1 MSYYEVLLS
10 SNLQQD
16 PVSIF
21 DPSVKEMVLINA
33 VVHLN
38 AQSAGSFEFTVP
50 RQHIFYDKIVPMGSN
65 IEVKENGRTIFFGR
79 PLPPTLDFF
88 GNMVYHCEGALA
100 FLNDAYLPPIEN
112 AFEEIE
118 FNALLDLVLSQYNS
132 TQTRLDRVF
141 SYDPSQFPDVMIYDA
156 EQWNYQTVLDYLRDY
171 MHQFVGGFFYAEWD
185 NGILQFEWKEK
196 LTETSNQPITFGVN
210 LLEMTRTGKM
220 FYTAAIAKGG
230 QNLDGEVAQML
241 SPKKMD
247 NTLLAE
253 YGTITAYLEY
263 PDATTVDALDAYCDT
278 YLREQRFDGLTLEM
292 TAADLHLRNTEYN
305 EFRVGQLVRV
315 VSKPHDVERTLPI
328 TQIEV
333 DINSALK
340 KAIIGDLDKIPFTV
354 SVKKAK
360 KETEK
365 KAKEDAK
372 EEAKKE
378 KDKPYSP
385 GDNPVIKGKDGND
398 YVLTVDDDVPVVEK
412 IPSNIKIS
420 PTLYNYTVGS
430 AFDLSQFTVTAYYGD
445 GSSKNVTSSC
455 SYSIPNGYVFVNKDP
470 HYQLIATYK
479 EYGKSYTA
487 SAKLMPSEGEG
498 IVARPDS
505 YVTDAGTI
513 ISENEGVRTPYTK
526 VNDGRAAV
534 LIAHNASDPPEA
546 YGGNWFA
553 IFSVALTRD
562 ASIIYNNE
570 STGTAL
576 YNIRGHEI
584 WLSYCGMSANYGG
597 ASDGTNPLG
606 LPEVYDVPL
615 FPVNGMPS
623 LHQAEVICNIL
634 RVQFISD
641 DGSGYSDD
649 SGGSESG
656 GGGHFGDNDENGGSQ
671 SGGGGNF

>member
-21 DPSVKEMVLINA
+21 DPSVKEMVLTNA
-33 VVHLN
+33 VARLN
-38 AQSAGSFEFTVP
+38 AQSAGSFEFTAP

-88 GNMVYHCEGALA
+88 SNMVYHCEGALA

-171 MHQFVGGFFYAEWD
+171 MHQFVGGFFYTEWD
-185 NGILQFEWKEK
+185 DGILQFKWKEK

-241 SPKKMD
+241 APKKMD
-247 NTLLAE
+247 NTLLDE

-305 EFRVGQLVRV
+305 EFRIGQLVRV

-365 KAKEDAK
+365 KAKEEAK

-385 GDNPVIKGKDGND
+385 GDNPVIKGEDGND
-398 YVLTVDDDVPVVEK
+398 YALTVEDGVPVVKK

-430 AFDLSQFTVTAYYGD
+430 ALDLSQFTVTAYYGD
-445 GSSKNVTSSC
+445 GSSKDVTSS
-455 SYSIPNGYVFVNKDP
+455 SSFSIPSGYVFVNRDP
-470 HYQLIATYK
+470 HYQLTATYT
-479 EYGKSYTA
+479 EYGKSYAA
-487 SAKLMPSEGEG
+487 SAKLMPESSGTYTMTFNNAG
-498 IVARPDS
+498 YSIAISGCPRDTKACFYMFYGSGGNPQNYYWPDVAFFSSQSFTPTIVAYSGPTANQGITGSGSVVIGDQTIYYTNNDMDGAFETNVYGWQVRPDG
-505 YVTDAGTI
+505 AGYAI
-513 ISENEGVRTPYTK
+513 LYPFAQPPDGVVPDIP
-526 VNDGRAAV
+526 NSG
-534 LIAHNASDPPEA
+534 
-546 YGGNWFA
+546 
-553 IFSVALTRD
+553 
-562 ASIIYNNE
+562 
-570 STGTAL
+570 STG
-576 YNIRGHEI
+576 GSE
-584 WLSYCGMSANYGG
+584 S
-597 ASDGTNPLG
+597 
-606 LPEVYDVPL
+606 
-615 FPVNGMPS
+615 
-623 LHQAEVICNIL
+623 
-634 RVQFISD
+634 
-641 DGSGYSDD
+641 GSGYSDD

-656 GGGHFGDNDENGGSQ
+656 GGGHFDDDDGNGGSE
-671 SGGGGNF
+671 SGGGGHF

>member
-16 PVSIF
+16 PVPIF
-21 DPSVKEMVLINA
+21 DPSVKEMVLTNA
-33 VVHLN
+33 IVSLN
-38 AQSAGSFEFTVP
+38 AQSSGSFEFTVP

-132 TQTRLDRVF
+132 TQARLDRVF

-156 EQWNYQTVLDYLRDY
+156 EQWNYQKVLDYLRDY
-171 MHQFVGGFFYAEWD
+171 MHQFVGGFFYTEWD
-185 NGILQFEWKEK
+185 DGIIQFKWKEK

-241 SPKKMD
+241 APKKMD

-278 YLREQRFDGLTLEM
+278 YLHEQRFDGLTLEM

-305 EFRVGQLVRV
+305 EFRIGQLVRV

-365 KAKEDAK
+365 KAKEEAK

-385 GDNPVIKGKDGND
+385 GDNPVIKGGDGND
-398 YVLTVDDDVPVVEK
+398 YVLTVEDDVPVVKK
-412 IPSNIKIS
+412 IPTNIKIS
-420 PTLYNYTVGS
+420 PTLYNYIVGG
-430 AFDLSQFTVTAYYGD
+430 ALDLSDFTVTAYYGD
-445 GSSKNVTSSC
+445 GSSKDVTSSC
-455 SYSIPNGYVFVNKDP
+455 SYSIPNGYVFVDRDP

-487 SAKLMPSEGEG
+487 SAKLMPESSGTFTMTFNKSGYSIAISGCPRDTKACYYMYTNSSWYYPDIVFFSSHPFENPRIAAFSGPTGNTG
-498 IVARPDS
+498 IIDS
-505 YVTDAGTI
+505 GTI
-513 ISENEGVRTPYTK
+513 TIDDKTIYYVIDDISGEWTTNIYGWPIQTEGVSIGVVYPFAQPP
-526 VNDGRAAV
+526 DGV
-534 LIAHNASDPPEA
+534 VPDVPNGD
-546 YGGNWFA
+546 
-553 IFSVALTRD
+553 
-562 ASIIYNNE
+562 
-570 STGTAL
+570 STG
-576 YNIRGHEI
+576 G
-584 WLSYCGMSANYGG
+584 
-597 ASDGTNPLG
+597 SDSG
-606 LPEVYDVPL
+606 
-615 FPVNGMPS
+615 S
-623 LHQAEVICNIL
+623 
-634 RVQFISD
+634 
-641 DGSGYSDD
+641 GSGYSDD

-656 GGGHFGDNDENGGSQ
+656 GGGHF
-671 SGGGGNF
+671 

>member
-16 PVSIF
+16 PVPIF
-21 DPSVKEMVLINA
+21 DPSVKEMVLTNA
-33 VVHLN
+33 IVSLN
-38 AQSAGSFEFTVP
+38 AQSSGSFEFTVP

-132 TQTRLDRVF
+132 TQARLDRVF

-156 EQWNYQTVLDYLRDY
+156 EQWNYQKVLDYLRDY
-171 MHQFVGGFFYAEWD
+171 MHQFVGGFFYTEWD
-185 NGILQFEWKEK
+185 DGIIQFKWKEK

-241 SPKKMD
+241 APKKMD

-278 YLREQRFDGLTLEM
+278 YLHEQRFDGLTLEM

-365 KAKEDAK
+365 KAKEEAK
-372 EEAKKE
+372 EEAKETKE
-378 KDKPYSP
+378 DPDSSLIMRGP
-385 GDNPVIKGKDGND
+385 DGND
-398 YVLTVDDDVPVVEK
+398 YAIGIDIDPETDEPIVTATK
-412 IPSNIKIS
+412 IPKYIKLS
-420 PTLYNYTVGS
+420 PSSKEYRVGQS
-430 AFDLSQFTVTAYYGD
+430 LSLSDFTVTAYYGD
-445 GSSKNVTSSC
+445 GTTKNVTSDSTFNL
-455 SYSIPNGYVFVNKDP
+455 SDGYVFVANDPNYQLRAVYTVAGKSHAASARLIVREGGVIPKTGSIKINGTTYDLAELSQYTFESYYGYTYMGRAWYDYGYDVEIVWIDLIVYGNNVDPVHPADAVAVREANQWGVAFDLDDP
-470 HYQLIATYK
+470 HCGGYAEMDQ
-479 EYGKSYTA
+479 
-487 SAKLMPSEGEG
+487 
-498 IVARPDS
+498 
-505 YVTDAGTI
+505 
-513 ISENEGVRTPYTK
+513 SENGVLRHAQ
-526 VNDGRAAV
+526 GQ
-534 LIAHNASDPPEA
+534 IAP
-546 YGGNWFA
+546 W
-553 IFSVALTRD
+553 
-562 ASIIYNNE
+562 
-570 STGTAL
+570 
-576 YNIRGHEI
+576 YNIEI
-584 WLSYCGMSANYGG
+584 EYEGDVKRFILFG
-597 ASDGTNPLG
+597 AYMLPILG
-606 LPEVYDVPL
+606 AYFYFLKY
-615 FPVNGMPS
+615 
-623 LHQAEVICNIL
+623 
-634 RVQFISD
+634 R
-641 DGSGYSDD
+641 GSGSGFSDD
-649 SGGSESG
+649 SGSSESG
-656 GGGHFGDNDENGGSQ
+656 GGG
-671 SGGGGNF
+671 NF